1 MQSTAI
7 QSDSLVIAAS
17 QKCTEA
23 AVALRN
29 DSVRHL
35 AGASIAYSYRGMLL
49 ASTLGR
55 PCLFTGCSTISG
67 CGALFRNSYSSP
79 ASASP
84 AMDNLR
90 QRKHVPDVVV
100 TRSRTR
106 DVQTLNTQQGSD
118 SPPQPALK
126 RRRLLPAKPKSK
138 GLSEHADDGGQT
150 PQPSSSADTTFSAVP
165 AIASGPSEL
174 PASIPANIPADPN
187 VLHCWTKDSM
197 AAAAKH
203 LAHQDAGASAM

>member
-1 MQSTAI
+1 M
-7 QSDSLVIAAS
+7 
-17 QKCTEA
+17 
-23 AVALRN
+23 
-29 DSVRHL
+29 RHL
-35 AGASIAYSYRGMLL
+35 AGATIAYSYRGMLL

-55 PCLFTGCSTISG
+55 PLLITGYSTISG
-67 CGALFRNSYSSP
+67 CGALFRTKHSP
-79 ASASP
+79 ASSSP

-90 QRKHVPDVVV
+90 QRKHVPDMIV

-106 DVQTLNTQQGSD
+106 DVKTLNTQQGSD

-138 GLSEHADDGGQT
+138 GLSEHADDSGQT

-165 AIASGPSEL
+165 AIASRPSEL
-174 PASIPANIPADPN
+174 PASIPANIPGDPN

-203 LAHQDAGASAM
+203 LAHHDAGASAT